1 MTQTAVLNIGAHAM
15 VTLIA
20 AAFVIAVIA
29 SYLIKIALILWHV
42 IDRLVTI
49 LGAVNAVAQESQ
61 PMGAVIDEINQNL
74 AAGRDAFEASVARL
88 EQRKPIAEPE
98 TAAGISATW
107 SHWRGE

>member
-1 MTQTAVLNIGAHAM
+1 MLQIAILGMGAHAV

-20 AAFVIAVIA
+20 TAFIVAVIA
-29 SYLIKIALILWHV
+29 AYLIRIALILWHV

-61 PMGAVIDEINQNL
+61 PMGALIDDINKEFASGREAFEA
-74 AAGRDAFEASVARL
+74 AAGRL
-88 EQRKPIAEPE
+88 ERRKPAPE
-98 TAAGISATW
+98 QETTGVSSTW

>member
-1 MTQTAVLNIGAHAM
+1 MLQIAILGMGAHAV

-20 AAFVIAVIA
+20 TAFIVAVIA
-29 SYLIKIALILWHV
+29 AYLIRIALILWHV

-61 PMGAVIDEINQNL
+61 PMGAVIDDINNNL
-74 AAGRDAFEASVARL
+74 ASGREAFESAVERL
-88 EQRKPIAEPE
+88 ERRKPASEPE
-98 TAAGISATW
+98 PTTGVSATW